1 MAVILRAL
9 RTAAPPTINP
19 LRPLIDTR
27 VPSALLPLDPIRYL
41 TLIIDSVAPLM
52 RIRSQKGAAGGGVAL
67 QIPVPLG
74 LKQRRRMAV
83 MWILD
88 AASKKRSKGSGH
100 DMFAQ
105 KVADELLAVAEG
117 KSAVWERR
125 VGIHKIGVSTRANL
139 KFRTR

>member
-19 LRPLIDTR
+19 LRPLIDTS

-117 KSAVWERR
+117 KSGVWERR